1 MTIKQ
6 ANELILDQKH
16 EEAYKLLLGIKPS
29 FQVMITQDI
38 GDGEN
43 ATEESKVVSKEM
55 KKIGLEGVAVIIYDG
70 TSYPTNQEPFSYPN
84 AVETELETRVTLIVV
99 DTHDDISESIVT
111 EYCNTY
117 HAEDTGIGEHNGYGD
132 FSLKVKNFVNGHIL
146 KNPDFDTDNCL
157 LVVRDDYVLDY
168 LSFDHDRSTIINIVE
183 SNYDTIFVSKQSP
196 ECPTLE
202 SIFTDLMNLPS
213 EQYKHKLKVYEYE
226 SDQDPIYYS
235 DTWMKIASEVDGIQ
249 KHLFEIERL
258 LKPSSICEDYRS
270 ISDCSMLKKRFFA
283 EAVYRNIVFIHV
295 EFLPK
300 ANEPTN
306 MKQKLFYQSCEL
318 VYKACSHFIVSI
330 IDSADIMKV
339 AGMKNE
345 EEQRKNKVD
354 ILSLPPDAGMEYM

>member
-6 ANELILDQKH
+6 ANELILDKKH

-55 KKIGLEGVAVIIYDG
+55 RELGLEGVAVFIYDNQ
-70 TSYPTNQEPFSYPN
+70 TNTNNDNSVSYTTATEICLSSRIILVVVDINDNKADTIIDQYDFSFLAVDPQPKNYGEYP
-84 AVETELETRVTLIVV
+84 EKIKSIVV
-99 DTHDDISESIVT
+99 DRILQ
-111 EYCNTY
+111 NTDY
-117 HAEDTGIGEHNGYGD
+117 ELD
-132 FSLKVKNFVNGHIL
+132 SS
-146 KNPDFDTDNCL
+146 L
-157 LVVRDDYVLDY
+157 LVIRNDTVLQYLCDDRCKHIVDVLKY
-168 LSFDHDRSTIINIVE
+168 KH
-183 SNYDTIFVSKQSP
+183 DTIFADQQILDGL
-196 ECPTLE
+196 TLQNL
-202 SIFTDLMNLPS
+202 FTNLMNLPS

-226 SDQDPIYYS
+226 SDQDPVYYS
-235 DTWMKIASEVDGIQ
+235 DTWMKIANEVDGIQ